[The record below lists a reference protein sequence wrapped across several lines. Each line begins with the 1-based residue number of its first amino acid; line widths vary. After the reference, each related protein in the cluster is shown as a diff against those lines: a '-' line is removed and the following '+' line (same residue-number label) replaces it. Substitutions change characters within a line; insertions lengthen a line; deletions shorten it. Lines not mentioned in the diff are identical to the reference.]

1 MDIQDIRCA
10 EEVVQAT
17 KQIEELRE
25 YNAAKAVAQ
34 AIEEINRIAID
45 WADQG
50 GGRNASRDVFWWP
63 WDLKPHN
70 WSNVNMI

>member
-10 EEVVQAT
+10 EDVARAT
-17 KQIEELRE
+17 KQIEEMRE

-45 WADQG
+45 WAD
-50 GGRNASRDVFWWP
+50 
-63 WDLKPHN
+63 
-70 WSNVNMI
+70 

>member
-1 MDIQDIRCA
+1 MDIQDIRGA

-34 AIEEINRIAID
+34 AIEEINRITID
-45 WADQG
+45 
-50 GGRNASRDVFWWP
+50 
-63 WDLKPHN
+63 
-70 WSNVNMI
+70 

>member
-25 YNAAKAVAQ
+25 YNAAKAVEK

-45 WADQG
+45 WAD
-50 GGRNASRDVFWWP
+50 
-63 WDLKPHN
+63 
-70 WSNVNMI
+70 